1 MAGTVLQLQGSSV
14 AAVETHRDGGISVR
28 FAPAMVVKSEGI
40 PRVDASTLWTQSGEL
55 VIGEGEIDG
64 RVPAFPALLRDG
76 SMEATGLKYVGVI
89 PVPLDNLGYAQL
101 KLVFEDGAEVTVTG
115 VNGKLGMEDTPKY
128 VKHME
133 DTQPPG

>member
-1 MAGTVLQLQGSSV
+1 M
-14 AAVETHRDGGISVR
+14 R
-28 FAPAMVVKSEGI
+28 FASAMIVKSEGI

-55 VIGEGEIDG
+55 VIGEGQIEG
-64 RVPAFPALLRDG
+64 CVPAFPALLSDG

-101 KLVFEDGAEVTVTG
+101 KLVFADGAEVIVTG

-133 DTQPPG
+133 ETQPPG